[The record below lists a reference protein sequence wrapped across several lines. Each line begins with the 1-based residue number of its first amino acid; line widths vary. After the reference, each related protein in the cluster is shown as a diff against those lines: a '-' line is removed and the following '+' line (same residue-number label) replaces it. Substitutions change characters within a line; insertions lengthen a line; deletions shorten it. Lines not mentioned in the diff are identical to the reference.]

1 MDEGLLER
9 AIVIMGRNDVEV
21 LQILDAIDQKNGN
34 ALIKLA
40 NADLPEEK
48 IEEFKERLIRVK
60 NSIFN
65 SKDTRNIVA
74 LFEPDKDFTLLPN
87 HKQPVNQ
94 YLAEIFKLMTKEQ
107 IIDSS
112 VFLALFKDC
121 NSDYR
126 VKQLSPLAYKNLINY
141 LLMHMPTQEEKEAS
155 QKGDETTPNP
165 MEKRFGD
172 PQ

>member
-1 MDEGLLER
+1 
-9 AIVIMGRNDVEV
+9 
-21 LQILDAIDQKNGN
+21 
-34 ALIKLA
+34 
-40 NADLPEEK
+40 
-48 IEEFKERLIRVK
+48 
-60 NSIFN
+60 
-65 SKDTRNIVA
+65 
-74 LFEPDKDFTLLPN
+74 
-87 HKQPVNQ
+87 
-94 YLAEIFKLMTKEQ
+94 MTKEQ

-141 LLMHMPTQEEKEAS
+141 LLMHMPTQEEKDAS